1 MTATA
6 IDGASIARTAR
17 HQLVRAAIPAHLE
30 RLTWSEAQIAQH
42 QQSALRDLLA
52 VAIERS
58 PFHARRLG
66 GIDPN
71 RITLADLASLP
82 VMTKSEMMQSFDEV
96 VTDRRLSR
104 DAVEAHLASTG
115 FDAVELFDAFSVLAS
130 GGSSGTR
137 GVFVYDRAAAVD
149 YFLGLIRPGL
159 SRMVELLGQLPE
171 EPVSVAIVSAGS
183 AVHASR
189 ALASLFG
196 GDLMAPI
203 SIAAS
208 DPIESIVAR
217 LNEAQPL
224 LLQGYPSAV
233 RRLAEEQAAGRLAI
247 SPLSVTTSS
256 ESLGTADRAR
266 IDEVFGVGVVDTFGS
281 TEGLVG
287 VSAPSDPS
295 IVLAN
300 DLAIVELVD
309 DELQPVPPGTPSS
322 RVLLTNLFNHTQP
335 LIRYELTDSFT
346 LLPASETNG
355 HLRVNVEGRS
365 DEEFTYGDLTIHP
378 IAVRSVL
385 ISTPAVVE
393 YQVHQTVSGIAVRV
407 VAEQGLDVDDLAH
420 RLAAGMTAAG
430 LRDPEVRVTAVA
442 ADELD
447 RHPVTGKTRRFVP
460 LASDR

>member
-1 MTATA
+1 M
-6 IDGASIARTAR
+6 
-17 HQLVRAAIPAHLE
+17 
-30 RLTWSEAQIAQH
+30 
-42 QQSALRDLLA
+42 
-52 VAIERS
+52 
-58 PFHARRLG
+58 
-66 GIDPN
+66 
-71 RITLADLASLP
+71 
-82 VMTKSEMMQSFDEV
+82 
-96 VTDRRLSR
+96 
-104 DAVEAHLASTG
+104 
-115 FDAVELFDAFSVLAS
+115 
-130 GGSSGTR
+130 
-137 GVFVYDRAAAVD
+137 
-149 YFLGLIRPGL
+149 
-159 SRMVELLGQLPE
+159 
-171 EPVSVAIVSAGS
+171 
-183 AVHASR
+183 
-189 ALASLFG
+189 
-196 GDLMAPI
+196 
-203 SIAAS
+203 
-208 DPIESIVAR
+208 
-217 LNEAQPL
+217 
-224 LLQGYPSAV
+224 
-233 RRLAEEQAAGRLAI
+233 
-247 SPLSVTTSS
+247 TTSS

-266 IDEVFGVGVVDTFGS
+266 IEEVFGVGVVDTFGS

-287 VSAPSDPS
+287 VSAPGDPS

-430 LRDPEVRVTAVA
+430 LRDPEVRVTAVG